1 MSSALNKNNSEKGV
15 SSTSLDLIYSD
26 QMVLLKFKFGRLN
39 SVRLNLMILFQ
50 LKHMFYKNVLILMSA
65 LYCPGGLHFKL
76 IYCDSVGK
84 FLHPSQ
90 NIHKTKEPCLAIT
103 CRFLDYSLGIISLGL
118 FFIEV
123 VGHQVICVRF
133 WLEKWGAI
141 HSLNT

>member
-76 IYCDSVGK
+76 IYCDSLGK
-84 FLHPSQ
+84 LLHPSQ
-90 NIHKTKEPCLAIT
+90 KIHKTKEPCSATT
-103 CRFLDYSLGIISLGL
+103 CRFLDYSLGIIFLGPFL
-118 FFIEV
+118 MEV

-133 WLEKWGAI
+133 
-141 HSLNT
+141 